1 MYNRISCYDYAQY
14 FRTSMN
20 LIHNPAI
27 MTLLVAAFSL
37 FAPKILSEVK
47 VDAGEFIHGG
57 YVMVVVC

>member
-1 MYNRISCYDYAQY
+1 
-14 FRTSMN
+14 MN
-20 LIHNPAI
+20 LILNLVI

-37 FAPKILSEVK
+37 FVSEDIVEVK